1 MARSFTMLLG
11 FLQLTL
17 LILFLACTT
26 YDDTRDYSAAEY
38 AIFRD
43 IMVMLLLGFGF
54 LMTFLRKYGLGAVG
68 LTMMLTVI
76 SMQLNLFMEPLARH
90 LYGSDVE
97 YPLELNVASLI
108 DGEFSAATLLISYG
122 VVIGRASPTQLLTM
136 AFFQS
141 IFYAINKAM
150 IVFGALGAE
159 DVGGTITIHLFG
171 AYFGIAVSRAF
182 SAPKQFSSQNNESSA
197 VSDVLSMIGTALLW
211 VYWPSFV
218 GATETASPRTEN
230 LCIIHTVL
238 ALLGS
243 TSATF
248 FLSHALL
255 GKFNPVHVANSTLAG
270 KSSLVQSHY
279 LCYYSR
285 KKSFVSHVM
294 YRQPRRRS
302 GNWGISPSCNVPRW
316 GLLVGSFGWPFVSD
330 WVCVCDSHAGKET
343 CSL

>member
-1 MARSFTMLLG
+1 MIRSFTMLVG
-11 FLQLTL
+11 ILQLSL
-17 LILFLACTT
+17 LVLFLVCTT
-26 YDDTRDYSAAEY
+26 YDETRDYSAAEY

-68 LTMMLTVI
+68 FTMMLTAI

-122 VVIGRASPTQLLTM
+122 AVIGRASPTQLLIM

-171 AYFGIAVSRAF
+171 AYFGLAVSRVF

-197 VSDVLSMIGTALLW
+197 VSDVLTMIGTTLLW

-218 GATETASPRTEN
+218 GATETASPTTEN
-230 LCIIHTVL
+230 LCILHTVL

-255 GKFNPVHVANSTLAG
+255 GKFNPVHIANSTLAG
-270 KSSLVQSHY
+270 KSLVHSRW
-279 LCYYSR
+279 LCYYLR
-285 KKSFVSHVM
+285 KKSVVSHEI
-294 YRQPRRRS
+294 YRQPQEEWQL
-302 GNWGISPSCNVPRW
+302 GHQPVLKCPQVGPSCW
-316 GLLVGSFGWPFVSD
+316 EFWLAS
-330 WVCVCDSHAGKET
+330 CQ
-343 CSL
+343 

>member
-1 MARSFTMLLG
+1 MLVG
-11 FLQLTL
+11 ILQLSL
-17 LILFLACTT
+17 LVLFLACTT
-26 YDDTRDYSAAEY
+26 YDETRNYSAAEY
-38 AIFRD
+38 VIFRD

-68 LTMMLTVI
+68 FTMMLTAI

-122 VVIGRASPTQLLTM
+122 AVIGRASPTQLLIM

-171 AYFGIAVSRAF
+171 AYFGLAVSRVF

-197 VSDVLSMIGTALLW
+197 VSDVLTMIGTTLLW

-218 GATETASPRTEN
+218 GATETASPTTEN
-230 LCIIHTVL
+230 LCILHTVL

-255 GKFNPVHVANSTLAG
+255 GKFNPVHIANSTLAG
-270 KSSLVQSHY
+270 KSLVHSRW
-279 LCYYSR
+279 LCYYLR
-285 KKSFVSHVM
+285 KKSVVSHEI
-294 YRQPRRRS
+294 YRQPQEEWQL
-302 GNWGISPSCNVPRW
+302 GHQPVLKCPQVGPSCW
-316 GLLVGSFGWPFVSD
+316 EFWLAS
-330 WVCVCDSHAGKET
+330 CQ
-343 CSL
+343 